1 MNGESRNGHDKK
13 KDQFLIDNC
22 WKVFRIG
29 YTENNE
35 ETIQE
40 FLQYISNIEAGEKVL
55 DKRVFKYSEYKKL
68 KQENNK
74 RILSEWHKSEKQRRL
89 ELNKPLI

>member
-13 KDQFLIDNC
+13 KDQFLIDNG

-40 FLQYISNIEAGEKVL
+40 FLQYISDVEAGEKVL
-55 DKRVFKYSEYKKL
+55 DKRVLKYSEYKKL